1 MMFAI
6 KIKDNKKESY
16 PWVLLVFVVI
26 FFGIILHIYLP
37 NMGGTGLSLP
47 FNIISGFFIAFFIV
61 MISIT
66 QIKNLTLYYSKSS
79 NYITIGL
86 VLLLGL
92 CFFAPENYQLNAY
105 LTAYWLLGRCFFIKL
120 YCK

>member
-6 KIKDNKKESY
+6 KIKDNKKERY
-16 PWVLLVFVVI
+16 PWVLLSFVVI

-61 MISIT
+61 VVSIT
-66 QIKNLTLYYSKSS
+66 QIKNSRLYYSK
-79 NYITIGL
+79 
-86 VLLLGL
+86 
-92 CFFAPENYQLNAY
+92 
-105 LTAYWLLGRCFFIKL
+105 
-120 YCK
+120 

>member
-6 KIKDNKKESY
+6 KIKDNKKERY
-16 PWVLLVFVVI
+16 PWVLLSFVVI

-61 MISIT
+61 VVSIT
-66 QIKNLTLYYSKSS
+66 QIKNSD
-79 NYITIGL
+79 YITLSRVIIL
-86 VLLLGL
+86 RLDWS
-92 CFFAPENYQLNAY
+92 YY
-105 LTAYWLLGRCFFIKL
+105 
-120 YCK
+120 